1 MTFSPS
7 HRTLVLLIGA
17 LGIAMPAAAQESSE
31 VTLVGVAEDQCIL
44 GQAELGDGALENF
57 ENPTG
62 AVFIVAEL
70 TDPSTLTTRAADLSL
85 KLNAMCNSPHRLI
98 VSSQNDGLWRTEV
111 TGTAS
116 GFGSAVPYRLGL
128 TWADETRDLA
138 ATAAS
143 RQAVE
148 WEMLV
153 GRPATGDVQ
162 LNFSID
168 AGSTNAGLGAPLLS
182 GSYSDVVTV
191 TVESQ

>member
-1 MTFSPS
+1 MTSFHSPG
-7 HRTLVLLIGA
+7 TLVLLIGA
-17 LGIAMPAAAQESSE
+17 LGIALPAAAQESSE
-31 VTLVGVAEDQCIL
+31 VTLIGVAEDQCFL
-44 GQAELGDGALENF
+44 GEAELSDGALQNF

-62 AVFIVAEL
+62 AVFVVAQL

-85 KLNAMCNSPHRLI
+85 KLNAMCNTPHRLI
-98 VSSQNDGLWRTEV
+98 VESQNDGLWRTEV
-111 TGTAS
+111 TGATS

-128 TWADETRDLA
+128 TWADETREIA

-143 RQAVE
+143 RQAIE
-148 WEMLV
+148 WEFLV

-162 LNFSID
+162 LDFSID
-168 AGSTNAGLGAPLLS
+168 AGATNAGLGAPLLA

>member
-7 HRTLVLLIGA
+7 HRTLVLLIGT

-98 VSSQNDGLWRTEV
+98 ISSQNDGLWRTEV

>member
-98 VSSQNDGLWRTEV
+98 ISSQNDGLWRTEV

>member
-7 HRTLVLLIGA
+7 HKTLVLLIGA
-17 LGIAMPAAAQESSE
+17 LGIAMPATAQESSE
-31 VTLVGVAEDQCIL
+31 VKLVGVAKDLCFL
-44 GQAELGDGALENF
+44 GQAEPGDGPLENF

-62 AVFIVAEL
+62 AIFIVTEL
-70 TDPSTLTTRAADLSL
+70 TDPLTLTTRAADLSL
-85 KLNAMCNSPHRLI
+85 KMNAMCNTPHRLI

-111 TGTAS
+111 TAATS

-128 TWADETRDLA
+128 SWADETRDLA

-148 WEMLV
+148 WELLI
-153 GRPATGDVQ
+153 GRPATGNVQ
-162 LNFSID
+162 LDLSIG